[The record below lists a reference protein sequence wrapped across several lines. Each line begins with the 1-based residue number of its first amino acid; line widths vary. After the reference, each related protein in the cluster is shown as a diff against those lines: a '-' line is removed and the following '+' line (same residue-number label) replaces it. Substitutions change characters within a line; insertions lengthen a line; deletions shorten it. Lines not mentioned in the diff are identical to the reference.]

1 MKALRLVVIGL
12 IAVVVIAVAWK
23 TTRTRAF
30 HQANQTI
37 FAQSVTAAQGSAKPL
52 ASVQQPNASQPSTLA
67 MAKPVAV
74 AMEKETEERLGPF
87 AISGN
92 NCTVVLHKKHLA
104 ATEDTGA
111 ADGVVA
117 MEIVDTAGSV
127 LYRRTFPLEADPQS
141 ETFWRVFAHVLSG
154 TNGKGLLVKSGP
166 GIDESVPDPESK
178 ASYEQIFGFV
188 NGKLVPFSG
197 PFFATLEK
205 PDASGVVRTEG
216 ALGSQAD
223 ELRMALGTGRFVM
236 IVPIRLDW
244 AQGKLTLGPQCSET
258 SAGGAHATCQ
268 YQIYDPSAYLQRPKA
283 MTFVRLYSTPDEK
296 SGRAER
302 VVVKP
307 VSQIEFLA
315 YRADMVMKQPDASS
329 PPSPTDWPL
338 KDMLQVG
345 IAPNTDAWLQVR
357 IDGKVGWIHSDE
369 DLAAVGLPQPPDE
382 PDAR

>member
-1 MKALRLVVIGL
+1 MKVPRLVVIGL
-12 IAVVVIAVAWK
+12 LAVVVIAAAWRAA
-23 TTRTRAF
+23 RTRAF
-30 HQANQTI
+30 DQADRPLA
-37 FAQSVTAAQGSAKPL
+37 AQPVAPAQGSAKPL
-52 ASVQQPNASQPSTLA
+52 ARVQQPSVSQP
-67 MAKPVAV
+67 PAV
-74 AMEKETEERLGPF
+74 ATQTPAAAPLEKETEERLGPF

-92 NCTVVLHKKHLA
+92 NYTVVLRKKHLA
-104 ATEDTGA
+104 ATEDAGA

-117 MEIVDTAGSV
+117 MEIVDTAGTV
-127 LYRRTFPLEADPQS
+127 LYRRSFPLEADPQS

-166 GIDESVPDPESK
+166 DIDESVPDPESK
-178 ASYEQIFGFV
+178 APYEQIFGFV

-244 AQGKLTLGPQCSET
+244 AQGKLMLGPQCAET
-258 SAGGAHATCQ
+258 AAGGAHAPCQ

-283 MTFVRLYSTPDEK
+283 VTFVRLYSTPDEK

-315 YRADMVMKQPDASS
+315 CRADMVMKQPDASS

-345 IAPNTDAWLQVR
+345 LAPNTDAWLQVR
-357 IDGKVGWIHSDE
+357 LDGKVGWIHSDE
-369 DLAAVGLPQPPDE
+369 DLAAVGLPEPKPEDQQP
-382 PDAR
+382 